1 MRPVR
6 LTINGLACFKD
17 EVEIDLKALDLFAIW
32 GPTGAG
38 KSTILDAMIFALY
51 GEVPRVNSRNRTQMI
66 SASRDRASVVFDFN
80 VGQDRFRIARTLRR
94 SGSHDVQLEKH
105 DGNDFTINVAGQVKE
120 AEEKIVE
127 ILGLDAT
134 AFMQAVILPQGEF
147 ASFLQA
153 APRERRNM
161 LRTLLRLDV
170 YERMREKAQQI
181 ATNRKSKVESLRSV
195 LDNEYAGV
203 NDASLSS
210 LESLHKTASEEL
222 GALQIVK
229 NESQGRLDDLKIQ
242 HGKTSELLKYEAQH
256 GELQGRAHEIQTAR
270 VRLEASRRAAPV
282 MSYINEA
289 TLAKKEAKDA
299 ESQLA
304 TANKEC
310 KEATAQLN
318 EKKKG
323 LAAAETAA
331 AAIPDIRER
340 IGRLNQ
346 VVGRMPALRK
356 LEKSI
361 AETAAEM
368 KKLEQDLAKL
378 VTRLAE
384 ARESKANHSKELTK
398 AQATINSIQYDAEL
412 EALLDGVREQAFE
425 LGSQRKQLAEQ
436 KKELSGV
443 KKSHSKLSA
452 GIDPLKREAERA
464 QKELDST
471 KAQARKRE
479 EALHKAQQL
488 DAANHLRHDLKAGEQ
503 CPVCEQTVPSPPR
516 ANLKPEV
523 AEALSALETARGLL
537 SEAERTS
544 NDAQQKLSIANGN
557 LSAEKTKL
565 DELQTKYSTLQATV
579 TDTDASLHETL
590 GDHLADVDVG
600 VDVEV
605 WVSAKA
611 ALFREYRKSYDKVKD
626 DLLKLERAIEKEANK
641 EETAQE
647 ALSEKEA
654 SKQSLG
660 EKLKTLN
667 AELTSLQDEIAAV
680 TQSQDP
686 AAEVN
691 ELNDQ
696 IEALETS
703 VTSARSDCAN
713 SEKRFSSAENGV
725 KLRTDTAAKAREK
738 VVGRIKRRDEEV
750 RGAGFD
756 SEDQAKAALLD
767 AATETKLEKQLQA
780 YDRDLHL
787 VEQQI
792 AAISEELGTL
802 RVSADEVA
810 AAETLTKDVNAQVDK
825 KQGEQKAFQAQV
837 GQMKQRIK
845 RSTEMRAE
853 LESEEKL
860 LRTHDQLASD
870 LRSDKFQA
878 FILEDA
884 FTKLVAGAS
893 TRLSWLTGERYSLRF
908 QDDNILVVD
917 NDNAGETRISSTL
930 SGGETFLASLSL
942 ALQLSSEVQE
952 ASGAVNLDSL
962 FIDEGFGT
970 LDADTLSVVAET
982 IQSLQA
988 GGRMV
993 GIITHLRDLRD
1004 EFEQQIIVHK
1014 HQGYSTI
1021 EVTGVSD
1028 GKGVRAVVL

>member
-1 MRPVR
+1 M
-6 LTINGLACFKD
+6 
-17 EVEIDLKALDLFAIW
+17 
-32 GPTGAG
+32 
-38 KSTILDAMIFALY
+38 
-51 GEVPRVNSRNRTQMI
+51 
-66 SASRDRASVVFDFN
+66 
-80 VGQDRFRIARTLRR
+80 
-94 SGSHDVQLEKH
+94 
-105 DGNDFTINVAGQVKE
+105 
-120 AEEKIVE
+120 
-127 ILGLDAT
+127 
-134 AFMQAVILPQGEF
+134 
-147 ASFLQA
+147 
-153 APRERRNM
+153 
-161 LRTLLRLDV
+161 
-170 YERMREKAQQI
+170 
-181 ATNRKSKVESLRSV
+181 

-222 GALQIVK
+222 AALQIVK
-229 NESQGRLDDLKIQ
+229 NESQGCLDDLRIQ

-256 GELQGRAHEIQTAR
+256 GELQGRAGEIQTAR

-282 MSYINEA
+282 MSSINEA
-289 TLAKKEAKDA
+289 TLAEKEGKDA

-323 LAAAETAA
+323 LAAAATAA
-331 AAIPDIRER
+331 AAIPDIRDR
-340 IGRLNQ
+340 IARLNQ
-346 VVGRMPALRK
+346 VVGRMPALRG
-356 LEKSI
+356 LEKTI
-361 AETAAEM
+361 ADTSKEM
-368 KKLEQDLAKL
+368 KKLEQDLERLA
-378 VTRLAE
+378 TRLAE
-384 ARESKANHSKELTK
+384 ARESKANHSGELAN
-398 AQATINSIQYDAEL
+398 AQARMNSIQYDAEL
-412 EALLDGVREQAFE
+412 EALLERVREQAFE
-425 LGSQRKQLAEQ
+425 LGSKRKQLAVD

-443 KKSHSKLSA
+443 KKSHSKLCA
-452 GIDPLKREAERA
+452 GMDPLKREAERA

-471 KAQARKRE
+471 LAQARKCE

-503 CPVCEQTVPSPPR
+503 CPVCEQTVASPPR

-523 AEALSALETARGLL
+523 AEALSALDTARALL
-537 SEAERTS
+537 SDVERTS
-544 NDAQQKLSIANGN
+544 NAAQQKLSVANGN

-565 DELQTKYSTLQATV
+565 DELETKYSTLQTTV
-579 TDTDASLHETL
+579 AATDASLHETL
-590 GDHLADVDVG
+590 ADHLTDVD

-611 ALFREYRKSYDKVKD
+611 ALLLQNRKNYDKVKD
-626 DLLKLERAIEKEANK
+626 DVLKLERAIEKEANK

-647 ALSEKEA
+647 ALSDKEA
-654 SKQSLG
+654 SKQTLG

-667 AELTSLQDEIAAV
+667 EDLTSLRDEIAAV

-696 IEALETS
+696 IEALEVS
-703 VTSARSDCAN
+703 VNDARSDFAD
-713 SEKRFSSAENGV
+713 SEKRLSSAEKGV
-725 KLRTDTAAKAREK
+725 KLRTDAADKAREK
-738 VVGRIKRRDEEV
+738 ITARVKRRDEQV
-750 RGAGFD
+750 AGAGFD
-756 SEDQAKAALLD
+756 SAEQAKAALLD
-767 AATETKLEKQLQA
+767 AAAETNLEKQLRG
-780 YDRDLHL
+780 YDQDLHL
-787 VEQQI
+787 AERQI
-792 AAISEELGTL
+792 ATISQELGTL
-802 RVSADEVA
+802 RVSAEEVA
-810 AAETLTKDVNAQVDK
+810 AAERLIKDVNAQVDK
-825 KQGEQKAFQAQV
+825 KQGEQKGFQAQL

-845 RSTEMRAE
+845 RSAEMRAE

-860 LRTHDQLASD
+860 LRTHEQLASD

-893 TRLSWLTGERYSLRF
+893 TRLSSLTGERYSLRF

-970 LDADTLSVVAET
+970 LDADTLGVVAET

-1021 EVTGVSD
+1021 EVTGVCD
-1028 GKGVRAVVL
+1028 QHEVGATV